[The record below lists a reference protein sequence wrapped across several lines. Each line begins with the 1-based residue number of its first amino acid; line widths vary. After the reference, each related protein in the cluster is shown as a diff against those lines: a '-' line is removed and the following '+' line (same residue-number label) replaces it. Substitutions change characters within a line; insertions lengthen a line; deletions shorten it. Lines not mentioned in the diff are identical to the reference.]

1 MMKKIV
7 VLLLVAAAFQV
18 AVSLP
23 AQAQERE
30 KYWEDRDLPE
40 RDEFQQTYQLAPGAQ
55 VLLSSLNCGVRV
67 ETSAGNTAEVH
78 IVRSARTRED
88 LEYQKIIVEH
98 SANNLTIR
106 GEHEGGRGRRGRDH
120 EVRQRVTLKIPRQVE
135 FEARGIN
142 GSVTGGE
149 IDGPVRLGG
158 INGTIKLDQALGY
171 VDISGINGRVVMNI
185 SKVDERGI
193 RVDGVN
199 GGVELRFSDDLN
211 ADLEVSGCNGSVHA
225 DMPNVTLQ
233 GKISRDNF
241 RARIGSGGVRITVS
255 GVNGRVRLT
264 RAGSAG

>member
-1 MMKKIV
+1 MMRKTI
-7 VLLLVAAAFQV
+7 VLLLFAAA
-18 AVSLP
+18 ALLP
-23 AQAQERE
+23 AQAQDKG

-40 RDEFQQTYQLAPGAQ
+40 RDEFQQTYQLSPGAR
-55 VLLSSLNCGVRV
+55 VLLSSLNCGVKV

-78 IVRSARTRED
+78 IVRSARTREA

-98 SANNLTIR
+98 TANSLTIR
-106 GEHEGGRGRRGRDH
+106 GEDEGGRGRRGRDS
-120 EVRQRVTLKIPRQVE
+120 EVRQRITLRIPRQVE

-142 GSVTGGE
+142 GSVSGGE

-158 INGTIKLDQALGY
+158 INGMVKLDQALGH

-185 SKVDERGI
+185 ARLGEQGI

-225 DMPNVTLQ
+225 DVPNVTLQ

-241 RARIGSGGVRITVS
+241 RARIGSGGSRITVT